1 MRGLTAFPHTP
12 LLIMNVWGIVD
23 PLWKPLPNPAYATAV
38 YVCVC
43 VCVLHVC
50 CVCVFCMCVVC
61 VYVCVCVWC
70 VCVVCMCCVWVCTL
84 YACRG
89 GMQRMI
95 GSSNLTLHTR
105 RTYTTINTSLNT
117 LSVQPCMHPHTT
129 LAMSTQRTCSYAL
142 PATYTYIT
150 KYTCI
155 AESEQYIQIIISGSK
170 ELRQSQSL
178 RSKPH
183 RSVSPYSTDVHVF

>member
-12 LLIMNVWGIVD
+12 LLNVWGIVD

-43 VCVLHVC
+43 VLHVC
-50 CVCVFCMCVVC
+50 CVCI
-61 VYVCVCVWC
+61 CVCVWC
-70 VCVVCMCCVWVCTL
+70 VCVVCMCCVWVRTL

-129 LAMSTQRTCSYAL
+129 LAKSTQRTCSYAL

-155 AESEQYIQIIISGSK
+155 AQSEQYIQIIISGSNK
-170 ELRQSQSL
+170 LRQSQNRCEANL
-178 RSKPH
+178 TDQYLHTVRTYM
-183 RSVSPYSTDVHVF
+183 YSDQTHEK